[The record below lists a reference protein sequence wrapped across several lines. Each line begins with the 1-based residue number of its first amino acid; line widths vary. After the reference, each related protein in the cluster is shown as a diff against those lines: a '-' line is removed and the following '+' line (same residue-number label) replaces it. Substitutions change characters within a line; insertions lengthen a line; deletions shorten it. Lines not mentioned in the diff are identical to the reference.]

1 MWKYQQTI
9 SNNELYHYGILGMK
23 WGKRKYQNKDG
34 SLTPAG
40 RKRYND
46 DSNQRT
52 IKEKNGNSYKIE
64 KKNGSKYYTKVEGS
78 DKVTM
83 TNKRIS
89 KLEETYKKQGLSAKD
104 AKARAEKRVKIEK
117 TAAIVGGLAL
127 TAAAAY
133 VIKNKIADKTDG
145 IIKSGTTMQT
155 IIGSDPNR
163 DFNNPFYT
171 AYRESDKKKYVGL
184 YGGGQMGGAMGEKV
198 HKVTMDV
205 AKDVKVAS
213 NDKAK
218 QAFMDLYKNDA
229 DFYSS
234 VNNRLQN
241 VALVNPK
248 FNSAQKIARKGAIAS
263 DKEIKKLYDA
273 FNLSLV
279 DHSEQGNKDS
289 GKFYSKLKEMGYDA
303 VKDINDKKYSGYN
316 SKDPVIVF
324 DRKDKINVNKAVEI
338 DTNELKKR
346 FGIEQGKVFARETVK
361 GLVPYMGIKIAT
373 DKTKQ
378 SMIAKQYRKSH
389 PNTEMTD
396 AEIYKMLKK
405 TKGNKKV
412 DEMYNQSIQ
421 SEIAFKTK
429 QLAKKRNSKQK

>member
-1 MWKYQQTI
+1 MWEYQQPF
-9 SNNELYHYGILGMK
+9 NNDELYHYGVLGMK

-64 KKNGSKYYTKVEGS
+64 KKNGSKHYTKVEGS

-117 TAAIVGGLAL
+117 TAAIVGGMTL

-133 VIKNKIADKTDG
+133 VIKNKISDKTDG

-171 AYRESDKKKYVGL
+171 AYHESDKKKYVGL
-184 YGGGQMGGAMGEKV
+184 YGGGQMGGAFGAKV
-198 HKVTMDV
+198 HKVTMNV

-234 VNNRLQN
+234 VNNRLKN
-241 VALVNPK
+241 VALGNPK

-273 FNLSLV
+273 FNFSLV

-346 FGIEQGKVFARETVK
+346 FGIEQGKVFARETAK
-361 GLVPYMGIKIAT
+361 GLVPYIGIKVAT

-378 SMIAKQYRKSH
+378 TMVAKQYRKAH

-396 AEIYKMLKK
+396 TEIYKMLKK
-405 TKGNKKV
+405 TKGKKSV
-412 DEMYNQSIQ
+412 DEMYNRSIQ
-421 SEIAFKTK
+421 SEAIYRAR
-429 QLAKKRNSKQK
+429 QLSKKKK

>member
-1 MWKYQQTI
+1 MWEYQQTI
-9 SNNELYHYGILGMK
+9 SNNELYHYGVLGMK
-23 WGKRKYQNKDG
+23 WGKRKYQRKDG

-40 RKRYND
+40 KNRYNKD
-46 DSNQRT
+46 ESDVRT

-64 KKNGSKYYTKVEGS
+64 KKNGSRYYTKVEGS

-171 AYRESDKKKYVGL
+171 AYHESDKKKYVGL
-184 YGGGQMGGAMGEKV
+184 YGGGQMGGAMGAKV

-213 NDKAK
+213 NDKAR
-218 QAFMDLYKNDA
+218 QAFMDLYKNDP
-229 DFYSS
+229 DFYLS
-234 VNNRLQN
+234 VNDRLKD
-241 VALVNPK
+241 VALANPK
-248 FNSAQKIARKGAIAS
+248 FHSQQKIARKGAIAS

-273 FNLSLV
+273 FNLALV
-279 DHSEQGNKDS
+279 DHSEQGNKNS
-289 GKFYSKLKEMGYDA
+289 SKFYNKLKDMGYDA

-338 DTNELKKR
+338 ETNELKKR
-346 FGIEQGKVFARETVK
+346 FGIEQGKVFARETAK
-361 GLVPYMGIKIAT
+361 GLAPYIGIKVAT
-373 DKTKQ
+373 DKIKQ
-378 SMIAKQYRKSH
+378 TMVAKQYRKAH

-405 TKGNKKV
+405 TKGKKSV
-412 DEMYNQSIQ
+412 DEMYNRSIQ
-421 SEIAFKTK
+421 SEAMYRAR
-429 QLAKKRNSKQK
+429 QLSKKKK